1 MTTLLAIK
9 SHPLSSENATSVLAL
24 EAFLSSYTKN
34 HPEDTIEILDL
45 YQEYNSES
53 DKDNIIR
60 WEKLAQGNDFTSL
73 TETQQ
78 AKVIRFKE
86 LTEQFLNADK
96 IVIANPLWN
105 LSMQTRLK
113 AWIDTIVVVGKT
125 FSYTENGP
133 VGLIE
138 GKKALHI
145 QSSGGIYGGN
155 DFTSQTLKGI
165 LNFIGINQIE
175 QLFIEGLD
183 YTPDKRAELLEAK
196 INEAILIGKTF

>member
-45 YQEYNSES
+45 YQEYIPEIDEDILMS
-53 DKDNIIR
+53 
-60 WEKLAQGNDFTSL
+60 WEKLSKGNDFTSL

-78 AKVIRFKE
+78 AKVLRFKE

-96 IVIANPLWN
+96 VVIANPLWN

-125 FSYTENGP
+125 FYYTENGP
-133 VGLIE
+133 VGLVE
-138 GKKALHI
+138 DKKVLHI

-155 DFTSQTLKGI
+155 DFTSQTLKGV

-175 QLFIEGLD
+175 QLAIEGLN
-183 YTPDKRAELLEAK
+183 YTPDQRADILEAK
-196 INEAILIGKTF
+196 INEAILLGETF